1 MEDRQLK
8 LSRLQET
15 GCQLYPSSYNRSHKS
30 ANIHE
35 QYAHL
40 ESGQNTTDTVKVAG
54 RVMASR
60 NSGMFVDL
68 HDDEGKIQIFS
79 ALEGRTPDHIAVLEN
94 HDIGD
99 FWGVEGVVRR
109 TPRGE
114 ITIDATSITHLS
126 KSFHPLPD
134 KHHGLSDVET
144 RYRQRYVDCLAN
156 ASARTVLKQRFQLT
170 SFVRRHLESKG
181 FLEVETPM
189 LHPIAGGAVAK
200 PFVTH
205 HNTLDLELYLRI
217 APELYL
223 KKLIVGGVSEKVF
236 EMNRCFRNEGLST
249 RHNPEFTTVEV
260 YEAYK
265 DHTAMMD
272 LVEDIVR
279 QACVHLHGA
288 GVCEFD
294 GYELNFANAWPRRSM
309 AELVKEATGLDFM
322 TMDDEQARLAVQKLK
337 LPLAKGAGWGKA
349 LETVFAEKVEAQLMQ
364 PIHVTDFPR
373 EVSPLAKNNPTD
385 PRLTE
390 RFETYVNGWEIA
402 NGFSELND
410 PFDQRARFEAQEAER
425 DAGNDEAH
433 EMDEDFLT
441 ALSYGLPPTGGFGIG
456 IDRLAMLLT
465 GSLSIREVIAFP
477 TLRPQQRTGG

>member
-1 MEDRQLK
+1 MDERQLK
-8 LSRLQET
+8 LDRLKET
-15 GCQLYPSSYNRSHKS
+15 GCHVYPSAYQRTHKS
-30 ANIHE
+30 IHIHK
-35 QYAHL
+35 QYEHL
-40 ESGQNTTDTVKVAG
+40 QPGETTSDRVRVAG

-68 HDDEGKIQIFS
+68 HDDEGKIQVFS
-79 ALEGRTPDHIAVLEN
+79 SLEGRSPSLVAVLDN
-94 HDIGD
+94 HDLGD

-114 ITIDATSITHLS
+114 ITIDVAEITHLS

-134 KHHGLSDVET
+134 KHHGLNDVET

-156 ASARTVLKQRFQLT
+156 ASARTVLRQRFQLT

-205 HNTLDLELYLRI
+205 HNTLDLDLYLRI

-260 YEAYK
+260 YEAYQ
-265 DHTAMMD
+265 DYHAMMD
-272 LVEDIVR
+272 LVEEIVS
-279 QACVHLHGA
+279 QACVHVHGQ
-288 GVCEFD
+288 GTCQFGELT
-294 GYELNFANAWPRRSM
+294 LNFGDAWPRRSM

-322 TMDDEQARLAVQKLK
+322 EMDVDQAKQAVQKLGLT
-337 LPLAKGAGWGKA
+337 LPKGAGWGKA
-349 LETVFAEKVEAQLMQ
+349 LETVFAEKVEEKLIQ

-373 EVSPLAKNNPTD
+373 EVSPLAKEHYAD

-441 ALSYGLPPTGGFGIG
+441 ALAYGLPPTGGFGIG
-456 IDRLAMLLT
+456 MDRLAMLLT

>member
-1 MEDRQLK
+1 MDDRHQKLQRLK
-8 LSRLQET
+8 EG
-15 GCQLYPSSYNRSHKS
+15 GCRLYPSAYQRTHKS
-30 ANIHE
+30 VNIHE
-35 QYAHL
+35 QYEHL
-40 ESGQNTTDTVKVAG
+40 QPGETTSDKVRVAG

-68 HDDEGKIQIFS
+68 HDDDGKVQVFS
-79 ALEGRTPDHIAVLEN
+79 SLQDRPADISLVLDN
-94 HDIGD
+94 HDLGD

-114 ITIDATSITHLS
+114 LTVDALHIVHLS
-126 KSFHPLPD
+126 KSFLPLPD

-144 RYRQRYVDCLAN
+144 RYRQRYVDCLVN
-156 ASARTVLKQRFQLT
+156 ESARTVLKQRWQLT
-170 SFVRRHLESKG
+170 SFVRRFLEDRG

-205 HNTLDLELYLRI
+205 HNTLDMDLYLRI

-236 EMNRCFRNEGLST
+236 EINRCFRNEGIST

-260 YEAYK
+260 YEAYQ
-265 DHTAMMD
+265 DYHAMMD
-272 LVEDIVR
+272 LVEGIIKN
-279 QACVHLHGA
+279 ACIHVH
-288 GVCEFD
+288 GVATATFD
-294 GYELNFANAWPRRSM
+294 PHVLNFGDPWPRRSM
-309 AELVKEATGLDFM
+309 TDLVREATGVDFAP
-322 TMDDEQARLAVQKLK
+322 MDDEQARDAVRKLGLT
-337 LPLAKGAGWGKA
+337 LPKNAGWGKA
-349 LETVFAEKVEAQLMQ
+349 LEVVFAEKVESQLIQ

-373 EVSPLAKNNPTD
+373 EVSPLAKENYDNP
-385 PRLTE
+385 RITE
-390 RFETYVNGWEIA
+390 RFETYINGWEVA

-410 PFDQRARFEAQEAER
+410 PDDQRSRFEAQEAER

-441 ALSYGLPPTGGFGIG
+441 ALAYGLPPTGGFGIG
-456 IDRLAMLLT
+456 MDRLAMLLT
-465 GSLSIREVIAFP
+465 NSSSIREVIAFP
-477 TLRPQQRTGG
+477 TLRPLPRSGA